1 MYQKKNP
8 YKFLTYFKYQVRM
21 FNVHRALC
29 TASKWCYQLSE
40 TQTGRHN
47 NLLKKYI
54 EIDFRLLLLFLL
66 LLLLLLQLL
75 LLLLLI
81 TYVGIM

>member
-66 LLLLLLQLL
+66 LLLLQLL